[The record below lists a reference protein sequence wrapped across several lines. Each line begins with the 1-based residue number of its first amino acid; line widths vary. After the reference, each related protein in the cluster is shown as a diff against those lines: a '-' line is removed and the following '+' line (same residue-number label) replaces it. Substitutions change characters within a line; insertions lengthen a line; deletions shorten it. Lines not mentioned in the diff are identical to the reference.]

1 MDYCE
6 GVQYCEIVPLFL
18 KLLHVDPYIIL
29 IYKKKISEGTFLN
42 FLKTFAF
49 RTLYYL
55 NL

>member
-29 IYKKKISEGTFLN
+29 IYKK
-42 FLKTFAF
+42 
-49 RTLYYL
+49 
-55 NL
+55 NLRRDLFELFEDICV